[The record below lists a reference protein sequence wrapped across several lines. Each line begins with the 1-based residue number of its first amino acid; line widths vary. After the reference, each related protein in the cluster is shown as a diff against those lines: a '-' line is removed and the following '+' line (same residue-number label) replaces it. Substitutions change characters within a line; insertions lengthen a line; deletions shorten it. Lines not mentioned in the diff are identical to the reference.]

1 MSEVLLGLAVDA
13 CYLFRGY
20 YRLFYRSGLN
30 FCVISFTSLYA
41 SLPLCLSFRFVYV
54 LFFILSVPEAGCQ
67 LVQLERKIRTLK
79 QKRTFKTTDSILTSL
94 R

>member
-13 CYLFRGY
+13 CYLFCGY

-41 SLPLCLSFRFVYV
+41 SLPLCLCFRFVYV